1 MHDES
6 GVMAKEHN
14 ITQASTSSLLSLLA
28 AVKQLNGGHDSQW
41 KTMMRMIKRMPTM
54 TNCREK

>member
-6 GVMAKEHN
+6 GAMAKELN

-28 AVKQLNGGHDSQW
+28 AVKQLNGGHDSQ
-41 KTMMRMIKRMPTM
+41 
-54 TNCREK
+54 